1 MGRSFSG
8 TRGRSNSVTLT
19 SLNAAIQARQLRNAA
34 LNSVI
39 QGEVVQ
45 TASLNAF
52 TSNFTQYTLGAS
64 LNANLI
70 ATTLLNGLERY
81 YKLDGNGV
89 DSFGGQNATVSNPT
103 YVTGKL
109 GQAAR
114 INGDTSKSIVAPGLN
129 LMTAISISMWVYW
142 TGSNTYAMVV
152 GNMDGG
158 GGTDLNYAILTEGN
172 AMRFYGTGN
181 SAAAGSVSMSQNVW
195 HHVVA
200 TRTLAGVSQFWVN
213 GVAGSTA
220 AGTAPYSVPAA
231 DFRIGHREDNY
242 ASFPGDIDE
251 VAVYSRVLT
260 SGEIAELFNAGAGF
274 QLPI

>member
-8 TRGRSNSVTLT
+8 TRGRLNSVTT
-19 SLNAAIQARQLRNAA
+19 SAVNAAIQARQLRNAA
-34 LNSVI
+34 LNGVI

-45 TASLNAF
+45 SASLNAF
-52 TSNFTQYTLGAS
+52 TSLFTQYIVGAS

-70 ATTLLNGLERY
+70 ATTLLNGLQRY
-81 YKLDGNGV
+81 YKLDGDGV

-114 INGDTSKSIVAPGLN
+114 IAGDTSKSIVAPGLN
-129 LMTAISISMWVYW
+129 LMTEISISMWVYW
-142 TGSNTYAMVV
+142 TGSNTYGMVI

-158 GGTDLNYAILTEGN
+158 GGTDLNYAILTSGTG
-172 AMRFYGTGN
+172 MTFYGTGN
-181 SAAAGSVSMSQNVW
+181 ASSASTAAMTQNVW

-200 TRTLAGVSQFWVN
+200 TRTLTGTAQFWVN

-220 AGTAPYSVPAA
+220 NGPAPFSVPAA

-242 ASFPGDIDE
+242 ASFPGDIDD
-251 VAVYSRVLT
+251 VAVWNRVLT
-260 SGEIAELFNAGAGF
+260 SDEIAELYNAGAGF